1 MAEMIAG
8 VILLAA
14 FMFAAVELID
24 RFVGDDEDGN

>member
-14 FMFAAVELID
+14 FMFVAVELID
-24 RFVGDDEDGN
+24 KYVGDE

>member
-14 FMFAAVELID
+14 FMFVAVELVD
-24 RFVGDDEDGN
+24 KFVGDES